1 MEKVEKRSN
10 YSHILK
16 YTGVFAG
23 VQGFVVLV
31 TVLRNMVIARLLGPQ
46 GMGLMSLFNS
56 TIKLFSDSTNLGIPT
71 SGVREISEVYEQ
83 EDRQHTLRLVTLIRT
98 WSLFTGLVGM
108 LACILLSPYLDR
120 WTFDWGNHTLHFQL
134 LSPVVF
140 LMAIAGGETAIL
152 KGTRQLKKL
161 AKISIYHV
169 IIAFVISVPLFYVWG
184 ASAIVPSLIILALT
198 QMLLA
203 IFLSYK
209 TYPPKF
215 SLHKEVFFE
224 GLGMARLGIAFAL
237 SGILA
242 SAADFIIRAY
252 LSYNSSLDMVGLYNA
267 GFMLAMTYA
276 GMIFTALETDYYPRL
291 AAVKGIGEQLNTT
304 VNQQIEVCLL
314 TVAPLLV
321 FLIIFMPVVL
331 PLFYGH
337 KFMPVVPMA
346 QVTLLAMYM
355 RAIKLPMAYLPLAK
369 GDSRTYLILEGAF
382 QIVFPIMVIL
392 FYNQWGLIG
401 TGIAITTT
409 AALDFIMLTTV
420 MYFKYNYV
428 ISAAVIRYALI
439 QVPIGIVAYMLTF
452 IEYPTIYWAGGALLC
467 VVSLTISIMALKQ
480 KAF

>member
-10 YSHILK
+10 YTHILK

-31 TVLRNMVIARLLGPQ
+31 TVLRNMVVARLLGPQ

-56 TIKLFSDSTNLGIPT
+56 TIKLFSDASNFGIPT
-71 SGVREISEVYEQ
+71 SGVRDISEVYEQ
-83 EDRQHTLRLVTLIRT
+83 ADRERTLRLVTLIRT

-120 WTFDWGNHTLHFQL
+120 WTFDWGNHTLHFRL

-161 AKISIYHV
+161 AKISIFHV
-169 IIAFVISVPLFYVWG
+169 VIAFVISVPLFYVWG
-184 ASAIVPSLIILALT
+184 ASAIVPSLILLALT

-203 IFLSYK
+203 MFLSYK

-215 SLHKEVFFE
+215 SLRKEVFFE

-237 SGILA
+237 SGIFA
-242 SAADFIIRAY
+242 SGADFIVRAY
-252 LSYNSSLDMVGLYNA
+252 LNYHSSLDMVGFYNA
-267 GFMLAMTYA
+267 GFMVALTYA
-276 GMIFTALETDYYPRL
+276 GMIFTALDTDYYPRL
-291 AAVKGIGEQLNTT
+291 AAVKGTGEQLNTT

-321 FLIIFMPVVL
+321 FFMISMPILL
-331 PLFYGH
+331 PLLYSR
-337 KFMPVVPMA
+337 KFMPVLPMA
-346 QVTLLAMYM
+346 QVTLLAMYL
-355 RAIKLPMAYLPLAK
+355 RAIKLPIAYLPLAK
-369 GDSRTYLILEGAF
+369 GDSWTYLALEGSYY
-382 QIVFPIMVIL
+382 IVFPILVVL

-409 AALDFIMLTTV
+409 ATLDFIMLTTV
-420 MYFKYNYV
+420 MYFKYRYTL
-428 ISAAVIRYALI
+428 SSAVIHYALI
-439 QVPIGIVAYMLTF
+439 QIPIGVVAYMMTF
-452 IEYPTIYWAGGALLC
+452 FENEVVYWVGGALLC
-467 VVSLTISIMALKQ
+467 VVSLTISVMALKQ